1 MFMTIM
7 QSLFGTHF
15 GNLFDTGGKR
25 ASLRPRPLTRPL
37 QAAAVLCA
45 ALLLAAC
52 GSNVNLAEDV
62 PVQDR
67 TAVPVQQIGVAPAAP
82 AGAAA
87 VDQRAVAPAQA
98 GTTAIGQQPAH
109 LARLVFFDF
118 DQYTVRAEFVPL
130 LEGHARFLAADR
142 QRRVALEGHTDE
154 RGGREYNLALGQ
166 KRAEAV
172 RRSLALMGVQDAQ
185 MEAVSFGEEKPASA
199 GTDEAAH
206 SQNRRVELVYR

>member
-1 MFMTIM
+1 MTIM

-25 ASLRPRPLTRPL
+25 ASLRPRSLTRPL

-98 GTTAIGQQPAH
+98 GTTAIGQPPAH

>member
-1 MFMTIM
+1 M
-7 QSLFGTHF
+7 QSHF
-15 GNLFDTGGKR
+15 ATLLGAAGRR
-25 ASLRPRPLTRPL
+25 APLTRTL
-37 QAAAVLCA
+37 QAATVLCA

-52 GSNVNLAEDV
+52 GSNVNLAQDV

-67 TAVPVQQIGVAPAAP
+67 TGVPVQQIAGAPGGAA
-82 AGAAA
+82 AAA
-87 VDQRAVAPAQA
+87 VDQRAVAPVQA
-98 GTTAIGQQPAH
+98 GTTTIGQPPAQ

-118 DQYTVRAEFVPL
+118 DQYTVRAEFIPL

-142 QRRVALEGHTDE
+142 QRRMALEGHTDE

-185 MEAVSFGEEKPASA
+185 MEAVSFGEEKPANA
-199 GTDEAAH
+199 GSDEAAH

>member
-1 MFMTIM
+1 MTIM
-7 QSLFGTHF
+7 QSLFGTRF
-15 GNLFDTGGKR
+15 GILFGTGGKHS
-25 ASLRPRPLTRPL
+25 SLRSQPLTRTL
-37 QAAAVLCA
+37 QAATVLCA

-67 TAVPVQQIGVAPAAP
+67 TAVPVQQIGVAPTAP
-82 AGAAA
+82 GVAPAAA
-87 VDQRAVAPAQA
+87 VDQRAVAPVQA
-98 GTTAIGQQPAH
+98 ETTAIGQPPAH
-109 LARLVFFDF
+109 LERLVFFDF
-118 DQYTVRAEFVPL
+118 DQYIVRAEFIPL

-199 GTDEAAH
+199 GSDEAAH

>member
-7 QSLFGTHF
+7 QSLFGTRF
-15 GNLFDTGGKR
+15 GILFGTGGKHS
-25 ASLRPRPLTRPL
+25 SLRPRPLTRPL

-98 GTTAIGQQPAH
+98 GTTAIGQPPAH

-185 MEAVSFGEEKPASA
+185 MEAVSFGEEKPANA

>member
-1 MFMTIM
+1 MKSIQGTPS
-7 QSLFGTHF
+7 QSCCPSKHPLWRGLAT
-15 GNLFDTGGKR
+15 
-25 ASLRPRPLTRPL
+25 ASL
-37 QAAAVLCA
+37 LCA

-67 TAVPVQQIGVAPAAP
+67 TAVPVQQIGIAPAPAAP
-82 AGAAA
+82 AAAGAQA
-87 VDQRAVAPAQA
+87 VDQRAVTPVQA
-98 GTTAIGQQPAH
+98 GTTAIGQPPAH

-118 DQYTVRAEFVPL
+118 DEYTIRPEFMPL
-130 LEGHARFLAADR
+130 LEGHARFLSTER

-172 RRSLALMGVQDAQ
+172 RRSLALLGVADAQ
-185 MEAVSFGEEKPASA
+185 MEAVSFGEEKPANA
-199 GTDEAAH
+199 GSDEAAH

>member
-7 QSLFGTHF
+7 QSLFGTRF
-15 GNLFDTGGKR
+15 GILFGTGGKHS
-25 ASLRPRPLTRPL
+25 SLRPRPLTRPL

-185 MEAVSFGEEKPASA
+185 MEAVSFGEEKPANA

>member
-1 MFMTIM
+1 M
-7 QSLFGTHF
+7 QSLFGPLF
-15 GNLFDTGGKR
+15 GSAVKR
-25 ASLRPRPLTRPL
+25 AGLHPQPLTRTL
-37 QAAAVLCA
+37 QAATVLCA

-82 AGAAA
+82 AVAPPGAAA
-87 VDQRAVAPAQA
+87 VDQRAVAPVQA
-98 GTTAIGQQPAH
+98 GTTAIGQPPAH

-118 DQYTVRAEFVPL
+118 DQYTVRAEFIPV

>member
-1 MFMTIM
+1 MTIM

-25 ASLRPRPLTRPL
+25 ASLRPRSLTRPL

-87 VDQRAVAPAQA
+87 VDQRAVAPVQA
-98 GTTAIGQQPAH
+98 GTTAIGQPPAH

-118 DQYTVRAEFVPL
+118 DQYTVRAEFIPL

-199 GTDEAAH
+199 GSDEAAH

>member
-1 MFMTIM
+1 MTIM

-25 ASLRPRPLTRPL
+25 ASLRPRSLTRPL

-87 VDQRAVAPAQA
+87 VDQRAVAPVQA
-98 GTTAIGQQPAH
+98 GTTAIGQPPAH

>member
-1 MFMTIM
+1 MKSIQGTPSQSCGPSK
-7 QSLFGTHF
+7 QSLWRGLAT
-15 GNLFDTGGKR
+15 
-25 ASLRPRPLTRPL
+25 AS
-37 QAAAVLCA
+37 VLCA

-67 TAVPVQQIGVAPAAP
+67 TAVPVQQLGTAPAAADAA
-82 AGAAA
+82 AGA
-87 VDQRAVAPAQA
+87 VDQRAVTPVQA
-98 GTTAIGQQPAH
+98 GTTAIGQPPAH

-118 DQYTVRAEFVPL
+118 DEYTIRPEFMPL
-130 LEGHARFLAADR
+130 LEGHARFLSTDR

-172 RRSLALMGVQDAQ
+172 RRSLALLGVADAQ
-185 MEAVSFGEEKPASA
+185 MEAVSFGEEKPANA
-199 GTDEAAH
+199 GSDEAAH

>member
-1 MFMTIM
+1 MKSIQGTPS
-7 QSLFGTHF
+7 QSCGPSKQPLWRGLAT
-15 GNLFDTGGKR
+15 
-25 ASLRPRPLTRPL
+25 AS
-37 QAAAVLCA
+37 VLCA

-52 GSNVNLAEDV
+52 GSNVNLSEDV

-67 TAVPVQQIGVAPAAP
+67 TAVPVQQVGIAPAPAATD
-82 AGAAA
+82 A
-87 VDQRAVAPAQA
+87 VDQRAVAPVQA
-98 GTTAIGQQPAH
+98 GTTAIGQPPAH

-118 DQYTVRAEFVPL
+118 DEYTIRPEFMPL
-130 LEGHARFLAADR
+130 LEGHARFLSTER

-172 RRSLALMGVQDAQ
+172 RRSLALLGVSDAQ
-185 MEAVSFGEEKPASA
+185 MEAVSFGEEKPANA
-199 GTDEAAH
+199 GSDEAAH

>member
-1 MFMTIM
+1 M
-7 QSLFGTHF
+7 QSLLGTF
-15 GNLFDTGGKR
+15 CKR
-25 ASLRPRPLTRPL
+25 AGLRSKSVARAL
-37 QAAAVLCA
+37 QAATVLCA

-62 PVQDR
+62 PVLDR

-98 GTTAIGQQPAH
+98 GTTAIGQPPAH

-172 RRSLALMGVQDAQ
+172 RRALALMGVQDAQ
-185 MEAVSFGEEKPASA
+185 MEAVSFGEEKPAVA
-199 GTDEAAH
+199 GNDEAAH
-206 SQNRRVELVYR
+206 SQNRRVELVHR

>member
-1 MFMTIM
+1 M
-7 QSLFGTHF
+7 QTQTSTVRKRRGTFAHPVS
-15 GNLFDTGGKR
+15 R
-25 ASLRPRPLTRPL
+25 AF
-37 QAAAVLCA
+37 QAVAVLCA

-62 PVQDR
+62 PVQER
-67 TAVPVQQIGVAPAAP
+67 TAVPVQQIGVAPTPAAEAAA
-82 AGAAA
+82 AGAAAGA
-87 VDQRAVAPAQA
+87 VDQRAVAPVQA
-98 GTTAIGQQPAH
+98 GTTAIGQPPAH

-118 DQYTVRAEFVPL
+118 DEYTVRPEFVPL
-130 LEGHARFLAADR
+130 LEGHARFLGADR
-142 QRRVALEGHTDE
+142 QRRLALEGHTDE

-185 MEAVSFGEEKPASA
+185 LEAVSFGEEKPANA